1 MSGNNGNSNKQS
13 YVGSFFLGAA
23 TATAIGTAVYAW
35 MTSKNTEQPLAANST
50 YRSNAHDSKEKEKKK
65 VEECCICFNPLGE
78 EMYTLNCGHNYHI
91 KCIKLWLDS
100 KRDCPICRSG
110 VL

>member
-50 YRSNAHDSKEKEKKK
+50 YRSNAHDSKECRLCLA
-65 VEECCICFNPLGE
+65 VLGRHF
-78 EMYTLNCGHNYHI
+78 YTLDCGHNFHI
-91 KCIKLWLDS
+91 HCITQWFYN
-100 KRDCPICRSG
+100 KRECPICKSE